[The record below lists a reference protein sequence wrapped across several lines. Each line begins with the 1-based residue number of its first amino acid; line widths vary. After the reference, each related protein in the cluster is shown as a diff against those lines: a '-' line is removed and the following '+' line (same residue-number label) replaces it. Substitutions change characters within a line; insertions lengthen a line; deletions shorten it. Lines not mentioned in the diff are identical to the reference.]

1 MKLNFLQPP
10 DRYALKNVL
19 QNYFFLAP
27 NCHVCVP
34 SDCMSY
40 RDEFSSFP
48 SLLIISIRKNNFI
61 SNFSSLNKTFE
72 IVFGS
77 PKTLNIHRREPKS
90 MLVFIKCFSNWLK
103 MAKVKSK
110 EKHIVMC

>member
-10 DRYALKNVL
+10 DRYALKKRFAKL
-19 QNYFFLAP
+19 IFLAS
-27 NCHVCVP
+27 NCHVCVL

-48 SLLIISIRKNNFI
+48 SLLIMSIRKNNFI

-77 PKTLNIHRREPKS
+77 LKTLNIHRREPKS
-90 MLVFIKCFSNWLK
+90 MLVFIKCFSNRLK
-103 MAKVKSK
+103 VAKVKSK